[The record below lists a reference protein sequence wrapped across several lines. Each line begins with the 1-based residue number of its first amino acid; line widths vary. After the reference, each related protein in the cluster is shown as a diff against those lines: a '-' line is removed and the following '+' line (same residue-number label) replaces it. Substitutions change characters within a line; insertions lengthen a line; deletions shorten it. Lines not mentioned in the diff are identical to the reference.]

1 MTKYALDRIEE
12 GIAVCESEAGETL
25 HVRVGMLPDGVREG
39 SLLSFADG
47 QWTLLEAETAQVR
60 HELFML
66 QESLFDEE

>member
-12 GIAVCESEAGETL
+12 GIAVCESEKGEML
-25 HVRVGMLPDGVREG
+25 HVRAGTLPDGVREG

-47 QWTLLEAETAQVR
+47 QWTLLEEETAQVR
-60 HELFML
+60 HELFLL